1 MRLDEVEREGVASPT
16 TEGVPIRHSWQRHLL
31 TFLMVFGPGL
41 IVMEADNDAGA
52 VSTYMQA
59 GGQYGLHL
67 LWLLVVLLPICY
79 FVQEM
84 VARLGI
90 ATGKGHAAMIYERF
104 GKWWGHFSLIDLLLV
119 NFLTLITEFAAI
131 SLALSAMGVSPY
143 LSVPV
148 SALGLTLMVVTG
160 SYLRWERIVIVLC
173 LMDLTWFVL
182 AYVVRPDWA
191 SVARNTVLPSMPL
204 GGVTSGL
211 VFLVIAVVGTTI
223 APWQLFFQQ
232 SCVAEKR
239 LRFADLKWARL
250 DTLIGAVFTVLVA
263 GAMMLV
269 GNYGF
274 QHHIVFE
281 NPAQLAVALGPM
293 AGKFARNGVLLL
305 MVNAA
310 VLGTTA
316 ISLAS
321 AWAYGEVKGWEHSLH
336 KKLWEAPGFYATYIG
351 CVGAAAAIVL
361 IPHVPLQLVII
372 SVQVFAGVILPSA
385 IIFLQLLLNDRE
397 LLGDRWVNKPW
408 NNYINGTIVVV
419 LFALSLLLAA
429 QVMLPNL
436 FN

>member
-1 MRLDEVEREGVASPT
+1 MISTQLKKSKSVVVRR
-16 TEGVPIRHSWQRHLL
+16 SWQKNLL
-31 TFLMVFGPGL
+31 GFLMVFGPGL

-67 LWLLVVLLPICY
+67 LWILLVLLPICY

-104 GKWWGHFSLIDLLLV
+104 GKWWGHFSLADLLVV

-131 SLALSAMGVSPY
+131 SLALSAMGVNPY
-143 LSVPV
+143 ISVPV
-148 SALGLTLMVVTG
+148 SAVGLISLVVTG
-160 SYLRWERIVIVLC
+160 SYLRWERIVIALC
-173 LMDLTWFVL
+173 LIDLTWFVL
-182 AYVVRPDWA
+182 AFLVHPDWGR
-191 SVARNTVLPSMPL
+191 VARNTLVPNFPAGPISSS
-204 GGVTSGL
+204 V
-211 VFLVIAVVGTTI
+211 VFLIIAIVGTTI

-250 DTLIGAVFTVLVA
+250 DTLIGAVFTVCVA

-269 GNYGF
+269 GNYG
-274 QHHIVFE
+274 HVHGIRFE
-281 NPAQLAVALGPM
+281 DPAQLALAIGPL
-293 AGKFARNGVLLL
+293 AGRFARDSVLLL

-321 AWAYGEVKGWEHSLH
+321 AWAYGEVRGWEHSLH

-351 CVGAAAAIVL
+351 CVAAAAGIVL
-361 IPHVPLQLVII
+361 VPHIPLQLVIV
-372 SVQVFAGVILPSA
+372 SVQVLAGIVLPSA
-385 IIFLQLLLNDRE
+385 IIFLQLLLNDHA
-397 LLGDRWVNKPW
+397 LLGERWVNRPW
-408 NNYINGTIVVV
+408 NNWINWTIIVV

-436 FN
+436 LR

>member
-1 MRLDEVEREGVASPT
+1 VRLETAEIEVATPRTVKGV
-16 TEGVPIRHSWQRHLL
+16 VVRHGWQKHLL

-67 LWLLVVLLPICY
+67 LWILLVLLPICY

-104 GKWWGHFSLIDLLLV
+104 GKWWGRFSLFDLLLV
-119 NFLTLITEFAAI
+119 NFLTLVTEFAAI
-131 SLALSAMGVSPY
+131 SLALSAMGVRPFIA
-143 LSVPV
+143 VPV

-160 SYLRWERIVIVLC
+160 SYLRWERLVIALC
-173 LMDLTWFVL
+173 LMDLTWFAL
-182 AYVVRPDWA
+182 ACMVHPSWS
-191 SVARNTVLPSMPL
+191 SVAYNTVVPTLPS
-204 GGVTSGL
+204 GGITGSL
-211 VFLVIAVVGTTI
+211 IFLIIAIVGTTI

-250 DTLIGAVFTVLVA
+250 DTLIGATFTVFVA

-269 GNYGF
+269 GDYGYR
-274 QHHIVFE
+274 HGIVFQD
-281 NPAQLAVALGPM
+281 PAQFAGAVVPLLGH
-293 AGKFARNGVLLL
+293 FARNAILLL

-336 KKLWEAPGFYATYIG
+336 KKLWEAPGFYTTYIA
-351 CVGAAAAIVL
+351 CVGAAAVFVL
-361 IPHVPLQLVII
+361 IPRVPLQLVIV
-372 SVQVFAGVILPSA
+372 SVQVFAGLILPSA
-385 IIFLQLLLNDRE
+385 ITFLQLLLNDQD
-397 LLGDRWVNKPW
+397 LLGDRWVNRPW
-408 NNYINGTIVVV
+408 NNIVNWTIIVV

-429 QVMLPNL
+429 QVMLPKL
-436 FN
+436 FA